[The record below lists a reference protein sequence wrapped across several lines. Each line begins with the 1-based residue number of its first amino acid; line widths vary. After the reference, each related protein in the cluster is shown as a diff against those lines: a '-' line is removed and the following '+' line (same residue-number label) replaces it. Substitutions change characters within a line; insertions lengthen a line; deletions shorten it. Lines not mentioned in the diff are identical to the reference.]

1 MEGEWGTPV
10 SALLGST
17 KKDGEDGWCRSDAA
31 RKRPCSS
38 RAEHMHFSGL
48 YLRQLHSCELILLCS
63 DLHTMTFKRVKHS
76 LDRCSEPKSSAG
88 YSNLEARQPCS
99 FLFFW
104 AQSLAEQIL
113 ISSYT
118 VANPKREHRELLGR
132 TSCNLVVRAFLWMM
146 DVESLSGRKVSYT
159 LQIKGQEQQQHP
171 LL

>member
-10 SALLGST
+10 SAFVGST
-17 KKDGEDGWCRSDAA
+17 KDGEDGWCRSDAA

-38 RAEHMHFSGL
+38 RAGYMHFSAL
-48 YLRQLHSCELILLCS
+48 YLWQLHSCELILLCS
-63 DLHTMTFKRVKHS
+63 DLHTMTFKRVKYS
-76 LDRCSEPKSSAG
+76 LDWCSEPKSSAG
-88 YSNLEARQPCS
+88 YGNLEARQPCS

-113 ISSYT
+113 ISSYA

-132 TSCNLVVRAFLWMM
+132 TSRNLVVRAFLWMM
-146 DVESLSGRKVSYT
+146 AVESLSQRKVSYT

>member
-10 SALLGST
+10 SALVGST
-17 KKDGEDGWCRSDAA
+17 KDGEDGWCRSDAA

-38 RAEHMHFSGL
+38 RAGYMHFSAL
-48 YLRQLHSCELILLCS
+48 YLWQLHSCELILLCS
-63 DLHTMTFKRVKHS
+63 DLHTMTFKRVKYS
-76 LDRCSEPKSSAG
+76 LDWCSEPKSSAG
-88 YSNLEARQPCS
+88 YGNLEARQPCS

-132 TSCNLVVRAFLWMM
+132 TSRNLVVRAFLWMM
-146 DVESLSGRKVSYT
+146 AVESLSRRKVSYT